1 MDEINIDDEWS
12 QFLSQMRSG
21 NSTVEQL
28 PVSLD
33 PCSAHSIDVPIC
45 DELNISTT
53 TKVLFLNQ
61 AINISEVFWNIPVI
75 EYWKPSQ
82 GVIKKQMKI
91 VSHTHEE
98 YAEYEN
104 KLKNLSYYTEHV
116 IKRIDNPGARRN
128 RFKDERKIT
137 VGISKKDIMNCRGK
151 VKNAFYNCFA
161 LILRF
166 KYGEAFREIHVKIF
180 NTGKME
186 IPGIVNDDLLNIV
199 RDMILSILTPIL
211 GDAIEHQSQLLDAT
225 LHTQNMDVND
235 VTGNVLDEVDENVVL
250 TDVFNLPKSIP
261 VRFIENSN
269 EDSVLINSNFNCGFY
284 INREKLYSILRSD
297 KYNIETAYD
306 PCSYPGVKCKFY
318 FNHENGFIKEKQL
331 GYISHDDCYQKMDEL
346 GENKKYTEVSFM
358 IFRTGSCLIVGN
370 CTLSILTYIYGFIKN
385 MLSEEYGKIATSSEE
400 HVTKIKQIKIRKRMI
415 NVTREYVEGIQSGNS
430 CNSLTLSLRPAPNN
444 V

>member
-1 MDEINIDDEWS
+1 MDEVNIDDEWS
-12 QFLSQMRSG
+12 QFLSHMRGG
-21 NSTVEQL
+21 NSTAEQL
-28 PVSLD
+28 PVSVNSYSVD
-33 PCSAHSIDVPIC
+33 AIDMPIC

-75 EYWKPSQ
+75 EYWKPLQ

-98 YAEYEN
+98 YSEYEN

-161 LILRF
+161 VILRF
-166 KYGEAFREIHVKIF
+166 QYCGAFREIHVKIF

-199 RDMILSILTPIL
+199 RVMILSILDPI
-211 GDAIEHQSQLLDAT
+211 
-225 LHTQNMDVND
+225 
-235 VTGNVLDEVDENVVL
+235 
-250 TDVFNLPKSIP
+250 LPKSTP
-261 VRFIENSN
+261 VHFIENAN

-318 FNHENGFIKEKQL
+318 FNHEYGFITEKQL
-331 GYISHDDCYQKMDEL
+331 GYISVDDRNQKMDEL

-370 CTLSILTYIYGFIKN
+370 CTLSILTYIYGFIKR

-400 HVTKIKQIKIRKRMI
+400 HVTKIKQIKIRKRTI
-415 NVTREYVEGIQSGNS
+415 NVTREYIEGVNSVNSGDH
-430 CNSLTLSLRPAPNN
+430 

>member
-61 AINISEVFWNIPVI
+61 AINIFEVFWNIPVI

-166 KYGEAFREIHVKIF
+166 QYGEAFREIHVKIF

-199 RDMILSILTPIL
+199 RDMILSILGPIL
-211 GDAIEHQSQLLDAT
+211 VGATGLNAKSQ
-225 LHTQNMDVND
+225 TQNTDVND
-235 VTGNVLDEVDENVVL
+235 M
-250 TDVFNLPKSIP
+250 PKYIP
-261 VRFIENSN
+261 VCFIENSN

-331 GYISHDDCYQKMDEL
+331 GYISDDDCYQKMDEL

-370 CTLSILTYIYGFIKN
+370 CTLSILTYIYGFIKC

-430 CNSLTLSLRPAPNN
+430 CVN

>member
-1 MDEINIDDEWS
+1 MDEVNIDDEWS
-12 QFLSQMRSG
+12 QFLSHMRGG
-21 NSTVEQL
+21 NSTAEQL
-28 PVSLD
+28 PVSVNSYSVD
-33 PCSAHSIDVPIC
+33 AIDMPIC

-75 EYWKPSQ
+75 EYWKPLQ

-98 YAEYEN
+98 YSEYEN

-161 LILRF
+161 VILRF
-166 KYGEAFREIHVKIF
+166 QYCGAFREIHVKIF

-199 RDMILSILTPIL
+199 RVMILSILDPI
-211 GDAIEHQSQLLDAT
+211 
-225 LHTQNMDVND
+225 
-235 VTGNVLDEVDENVVL
+235 
-250 TDVFNLPKSIP
+250 LPKSTP
-261 VRFIENSN
+261 VHFIENAN

-318 FNHENGFIKEKQL
+318 FNHEYGFITEKQL
-331 GYISHDDCYQKMDEL
+331 GYISVDDRNQKMDEL

-370 CTLSILTYIYGFIKN
+370 CTLSILTYIYGFIKR

-400 HVTKIKQIKIRKRMI
+400 HVTKIKQIKIRKRTI
-415 NVTREYVEGIQSGNS
+415 NVTREYIEDVNSVNSGDH
-430 CNSLTLSLRPAPNN
+430 

>member
-1 MDEINIDDEWS
+1 MDEVNIDDEWS
-12 QFLSQMRSG
+12 QFLSHMRGG
-21 NSTVEQL
+21 NSTAEQL
-28 PVSLD
+28 PVSVNSYSVD
-33 PCSAHSIDVPIC
+33 AIDMPIC

-75 EYWKPSQ
+75 EYWKPLQ

-98 YAEYEN
+98 YSEYEN

-161 LILRF
+161 VILRF
-166 KYGEAFREIHVKIF
+166 QYGGAFREIHVKIF

-199 RDMILSILTPIL
+199 RVMILSILDPI
-211 GDAIEHQSQLLDAT
+211 
-225 LHTQNMDVND
+225 
-235 VTGNVLDEVDENVVL
+235 
-250 TDVFNLPKSIP
+250 LPKSTP
-261 VRFIENSN
+261 VHFIENAN

-318 FNHENGFIKEKQL
+318 FNHEYGFITEKQL
-331 GYISHDDCYQKMDEL
+331 GYISVDDRNQKMDEL

-370 CTLSILTYIYGFIKN
+370 CTLSILTYIYGFIKR

-400 HVTKIKQIKIRKRMI
+400 HVTKIKQIKIRKRTI
-415 NVTREYVEGIQSGNS
+415 NVTREYIEDVNSVNSGDH
-430 CNSLTLSLRPAPNN
+430 

>member
-12 QFLSQMRSG
+12 KFLSQMRGG

-28 PVSLD
+28 PVSVNPYSVD
-33 PCSAHSIDVPIC
+33 AIDMPLC

-75 EYWKPSQ
+75 EYWKPLQ

-161 LILRF
+161 VILRF
-166 KYGEAFREIHVKIF
+166 QYGGAFREIHVKIF

-199 RDMILSILTPIL
+199 RVMILSILDPI
-211 GDAIEHQSQLLDAT
+211 
-225 LHTQNMDVND
+225 
-235 VTGNVLDEVDENVVL
+235 
-250 TDVFNLPKSIP
+250 LPKSTP
-261 VRFIENSN
+261 VHFIENAN

-318 FNHENGFIKEKQL
+318 FNHEYGFIKEKQL
-331 GYISHDDCYQKMDEL
+331 GYISHDDCNQRMDEL

-370 CTLSILTYIYGFIKN
+370 CTLSILTYIYGFIKD

-415 NVTREYVEGIQSGNS
+415 NVTREYIEGVNSVNSGD
-430 CNSLTLSLRPAPNN
+430 N